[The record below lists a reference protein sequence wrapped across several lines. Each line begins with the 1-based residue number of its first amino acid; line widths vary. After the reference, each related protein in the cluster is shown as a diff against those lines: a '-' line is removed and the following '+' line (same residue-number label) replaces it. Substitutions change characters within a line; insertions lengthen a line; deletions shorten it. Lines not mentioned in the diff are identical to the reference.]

1 MRLHNS
7 LVCKKCQVKP
17 LVEDIKANRKRIN
30 ISGKRTQRGGGG
42 GGQGTLSCLYFV
54 YIWSLFV
61 VASSKSILHHDNLQ
75 KQKLKDLC
83 QNLVKRSN

>member
-30 ISGKRTQRGGGG
+30 ISGKRTQREGGG
-42 GGQGTLSCLYFV
+42 LEKSDKEHFLVCILYIFALCL
-54 YIWSLFV
+54 LLL
-61 VASSKSILHHDNLQ
+61 VASQFYITTTFKNR
-75 KQKLKDLC
+75 
-83 QNLVKRSN
+83 N

>member
-42 GGQGTLSCLYFV
+42 
-54 YIWSLFV
+54 I
-61 VASSKSILHHDNLQ
+61 
-75 KQKLKDLC
+75 
-83 QNLVKRSN
+83 REE